1 MPGDA
6 KRDASGRPYKLFGT
20 VQDITDR
27 KHAEEA
33 LKQSQFYLS
42 EGQRLAHMG
51 SWASNDL
58 GIRWSDDLGIYW
70 SEEVYKIYG
79 LDPQNGAP
87 NLKQYLATIHP
98 DDRAS
103 MAETIRA
110 MHEERCGCDEADCST
125 RWRGAVRSLRG
136 CSGF

>member
-1 MPGDA
+1 
-6 KRDASGRPYKLFGT
+6 
-20 VQDITDR
+20 
-27 KHAEEA
+27 
-33 LKQSQFYLS
+33 
-42 EGQRLAHMG
+42 MG

-70 SEEVYKIYG
+70 SEEVFKIYG

-87 NLKQYLATIHP
+87 TLEQYLAAIHP

-103 MAETIRA
+103 MAETIRT
-110 MHEERCGCDEADCST
+110 MHEQRCGCDVIEADCST
-125 RWRGAVRSLRG
+125 RRGGAVRSLRG